1 MRNRAARIV
10 SAFLAVAA
18 MGAALPDTFAGTAV
32 AQDARPV
39 RLTVDRAKV
48 VRIPR
53 PADTVIIGN
62 PGVVGAVL
70 QDATTIVLTGRAAGE
85 TNIIILDDAGD
96 PIVDET
102 VVVGQA
108 SHATV
113 RVYMGTVRQS
123 YACAPYCTRSVDAGD
138 EPANVK
144 VTAGNIATKNTFAK
158 GDSDD

>member
-10 SAFLAVAA
+10 STFLAVAM
-18 MGAALPDTFAGTAV
+18 MGAAVPDAFVGSAS

-102 VVVGQA
+102 IVVGQA

-113 RVYMGTVRQS
+113 RVYMGTSRQS

-138 EPANVK
+138 DPGNVR
-144 VTAGNIATKNTFAK
+144 VTAGSIAAKNKFAK
-158 GDSDD
+158 GDTED